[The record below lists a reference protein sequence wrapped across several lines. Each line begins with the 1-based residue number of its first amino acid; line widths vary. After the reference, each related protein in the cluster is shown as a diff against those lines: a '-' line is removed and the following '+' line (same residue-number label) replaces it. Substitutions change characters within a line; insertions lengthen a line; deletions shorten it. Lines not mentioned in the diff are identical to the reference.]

1 MFCMPSAD
9 KRIERM
15 VSIARMYYEQDMTQ
29 NEIAKALGISRP
41 LVSILLTEAKSCGIV
56 TFQIHDVANTQQLMI
71 NQLHQKFPGIQF
83 QIIPDE
89 NSADATDNLLAKT
102 AFQFCFHRLTN
113 VKNIGIGW
121 GSMLSRMTNVV
132 DEIPSA
138 QERTDKNVFPL
149 VGGIRTSY
157 RGYHTNEI
165 VRMIGEK
172 TGTDVHYLYFPA
184 FFDETADL
192 EYIKGMEDF
201 QFINQLWSSMDVA
214 LISISNYPSYP
225 DVGVKYRFGNDLM
238 KKNAVGRLLAYYYDI
253 HGNLIDPWING
264 AMQPDMEQLR
274 NSSQVVA
281 VCSTQL
287 RPECVIGALCTNV
300 IKTILIPESL
310 AKKVIQ
316 TLTTE

>member
-1 MFCMPSAD
+1 MPSAD

-15 VSIARMYYEQDMTQ
+15 VTIARMYYEQDMTQ
-29 NEIAKALGISRP
+29 NEIAKALGVSRP
-41 LVSILLTEAKSCGIV
+41 LVSILLTEAKACGIV
-56 TFQIHDVANTQQLMI
+56 TFQIHDVANTQQLLI
-71 NQLHQKFPGIQF
+71 NQLEQKFPGIQF
-83 QIIPDE
+83 RIVQDE
-89 NSADATDNLLAKT
+89 SSADATDDLLAKT
-102 AFQFCFHRLTN
+102 AFQFCFRQLTD

-121 GSMLSRMTNVV
+121 GSMLSRMATAVEEN
-132 DEIPSA
+132 SA
-138 QERTDKNVFPL
+138 GQGRSDKNVFPL

-172 TGTDVHYLYFPA
+172 TGMDVHYLYFPA

-192 EYIKGMEDF
+192 EYIKRMEEF
-201 QFINQLWSSMDVA
+201 QFINKLWNDMDVA

-238 KKNAVGRLLAYYYDI
+238 KKNAVGRLLAYYYDV

-264 AMQPDMEQLR
+264 AMQPDMQQLR
-274 NSSQVVA
+274 NSRHVVA

-287 RPECVIGALCTNV
+287 RAECVIGALNTNV

-310 AKKVIQ
+310 AKKVVQ
-316 TLTTE
+316 TFTME

>member
-1 MFCMPSAD
+1 MSSAD

-15 VSIARMYYEQDMTQ
+15 VTIARMYYEQDMTQ
-29 NEIAKALGISRP
+29 NEIAKAMGISRP
-41 LVSILLTEAKSCGIV
+41 LVSILLSEAKTCGIV
-56 TFQIHDVANTQQLMI
+56 TFQIHDVANAQQLMV
-71 NQLHQKFPGIQF
+71 NQMQQRFSGIQF
-83 QIIPDE
+83 HIVPDE
-89 NSADATDNLLAKT
+89 SSSDATDNLLAKT
-102 AFQFCFHRLTN
+102 AFQYCFRRLPN

-121 GSMLSRMTNVV
+121 GSMLSRMTSVI
-132 DEIPSA
+132 DETLTHSD
-138 QERTDKNVFPL
+138 QTVFPL
-149 VGGIRTSY
+149 VGGIRSSY

-172 TGTDVHYLYFPA
+172 TGSDVHYLYFPA

-201 QFINQLWSSMDVA
+201 QFINQLWNEMDVA

-264 AMQPDMEQLR
+264 AMQPDMQQLR

-300 IKTILIPESL
+300 IKTILMPESL
-310 AKKVIQ
+310 AKKVVQ
-316 TLTTE
+316 MLTTE

>member
-1 MFCMPSAD
+1 MPSAD

-15 VSIARMYYEQDMTQ
+15 VTIARMYYEQDMTQ

-41 LVSILLTEAKSCGIV
+41 LVSILLTEAKNCGIV
-56 TFQIHDVANTQQLMI
+56 TFQIHDVANSQQLMV
-71 NQLHQKFPGIQF
+71 NQLQQRFPGIQF

-89 NSADATDNLLAKT
+89 STADATDDLLARK
-102 AFQFCFHRLTN
+102 AFQYCFQRLTD

-121 GSMLSRMTNVV
+121 GSMLSRMTTVA
-132 DEIPSA
+132 E
-138 QERTDKNVFPL
+138 ELGGTGEHTDKNLFPL

-165 VRMIGEK
+165 VRMLGEK
-172 TGTDVHYLYFPA
+172 TGIDVHYLYFPA

-192 EYIKGMEDF
+192 EYIKGMEEF
-201 QFINQLWSSMDVA
+201 QFINQLWNSMDVA

-253 HGNLIDPWING
+253 QGNLIAPWING
-264 AMQPDMEQLR
+264 AMQPDMQQLR
-274 NSSQVVA
+274 SSGQVVA

-316 TLTTE
+316 TFTME

>member
-1 MFCMPSAD
+1 MPSAD

-15 VSIARMYYEQDMTQ
+15 VTIARMYYEQDMTQ

-41 LVSILLTEAKSCGIV
+41 LVSILLTEAKACGIV
-56 TFQIHDVANTQQLMI
+56 TFQIHDVANTQQLLI
-71 NQLHQKFPGIQF
+71 NQLEQKFPGIQF
-83 QIIPDE
+83 RIVPDE

-102 AFQFCFHRLTN
+102 AFQFCFRHLEN

-121 GSMLSRMTNVV
+121 GSMLSRMT
-132 DEIPSA
+132 DAMEGSQGTQPGG
-138 QERTDKNVFPL
+138 EKTVFPL

-172 TGTDVHYLYFPA
+172 TGSDVQYLYFPA

-192 EYIKGMEDF
+192 EYIKGMEEF
-201 QFINQLWSSMDVA
+201 QFINQLWNSMDVA

-238 KKNAVGRLLAYYYDI
+238 KKNAVGRLLAYYYDVQ
-253 HGNLIDPWING
+253 GNLIDPWING
-264 AMQPDMEQLR
+264 AMQPDMQQLR
-274 NSSQVVA
+274 NSSHVVA

-287 RPECVIGALCTNV
+287 RAECVIGALCTNV

-310 AKKVIQ
+310 AKKIIQ
-316 TLTTE
+316 TFTME